1 MEKNVCKRYG
11 ITDAELQQGVE
22 QYSKLATGKF
32 AGETTVLLAILDL
45 LINGDI
51 PAPDP
56 GAKKQILS
64 SAYGK
69 MA

>member
-1 MEKNVCKRYG
+1 MEKNVCKRYR

-32 AGETTVLLAILDL
+32 AGKTTVLLAILDL
-45 LINGDI
+45 LTNGDI

-56 GAKKQILS
+56 GVKKQVLS
-64 SAYGK
+64 SVYGEIV
-69 MA
+69 

>member
-22 QYSKLATGKF
+22 KYSKLATVKF
-32 AGETTVLLAILDL
+32 AGKTTVLLAILDL
-45 LINGDI
+45 LTNGDI

-56 GAKKQILS
+56 GIKKQVLS
-64 SAYGK
+64 SVYGEIV
-69 MA
+69 

>member
-22 QYSKLATGKF
+22 QYSKLATGKL
-32 AGETTVLLAILDL
+32 AGKTTVLLAILDL
-45 LINGDI
+45 LTNGDI

-56 GAKKQILS
+56 GVKKQVLS
-64 SAYGK
+64 SVYGEIV
-69 MA
+69 

>member
-32 AGETTVLLAILDL
+32 AGKTTVLLAILDL
-45 LINGDI
+45 LTNGDI

-56 GAKKQILS
+56 GAKKQVLS
-64 SAYGK
+64 SVYGEIV
-69 MA
+69 